1 MSMHHLK
8 PIGGK
13 FPNGILIQKHGKRG
27 MKSGISYKLRTM
39 GQKRHSTDNLG
50 QTLIY
55 HLIHLFPDKYLI
67 KNRNKLYSLLIK
79 TCQVLQIRI
88 HIFGIHYMNH

>member
-27 MKSGISYKLRTM
+27 MKSGINYKLPTM
-39 GQKRHSTDNLG
+39 VQRMHLTDNLE

-55 HLIHLFPDKYLI
+55 HLIH
-67 KNRNKLYSLLIK
+67 
-79 TCQVLQIRI
+79 
-88 HIFGIHYMNH
+88 